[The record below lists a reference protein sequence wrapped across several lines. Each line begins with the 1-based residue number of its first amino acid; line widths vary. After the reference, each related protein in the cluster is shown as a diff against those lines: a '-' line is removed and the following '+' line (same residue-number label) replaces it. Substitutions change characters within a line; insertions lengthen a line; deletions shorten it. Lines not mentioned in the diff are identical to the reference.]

1 MTDLI
6 IHWSADP
13 VIFHIGSFGL
23 RWYSLLFAVGFISA
37 YFILLKMFRRE
48 EVDTNY
54 LDKLTIYCFIALL
67 VGLRFGHCIFYEWSY
82 YKDHLLEIVVP
93 FNFETG
99 KFTGYQGLASHGGA
113 IGILLGLWLYCY
125 KTKVNPVWILDRLVI
140 VIPLVGACVRCGN
153 LMNSEIYGSP
163 TSLPWGFVFLR
174 GDKQFCGS
182 FDNYTSFEVHKE
194 LPICPSEEWL
204 PCHPTGLYEAL
215 SYLIIFAV
223 LLIIYLHKK
232 GKIRP
237 GMSFGIFLIALFG
250 MRFLIEFLKNE
261 QVDFEKG
268 MTLNMGQLLSIPFIL
283 AGIVFIVLSV
293 KGKFSGK
300 VFYKTTNAET
310 EKQTSKTNKK

>member
-48 EVDTNY
+48 GVNPSY

-82 YKDHLLEIVVP
+82 YKNHLLEIVLP
-93 FNFETG
+93 WNLETG
-99 KFTGYQGLASHGGA
+99 EFTGYQGLASHGGA

-125 KTKVNPVWILDRLVI
+125 KTKINPVWILDRLVI

-153 LMNSEIYGSP
+153 LMNSEIYGVE
-163 TSLPWGFVFLR
+163 TTLPWGFIYERNHETVP
-174 GDKQFCGS
+174 K
-182 FDNYTSFEVHKE
+182 
-194 LPICPSEEWL
+194 
-204 PCHPTGLYEAL
+204 HPTQLYEAL
-215 SYLIIFAV
+215 SYLIIFAS
-223 LLIIYLHKK
+223 LLIYYVRKK

-237 GMSFGIFLIALFG
+237 GMSFGIFLTALFG
-250 MRFLIEFLKNE
+250 IRFLIEFIKQDQVAFE
-261 QVDFEKG
+261 QG

-293 KGKFSGK
+293 KGKLSDK

>member
-48 EVDTNY
+48 GVNPSY

-82 YKDHLLEIVVP
+82 YKDHLLEIVLP
-93 FNFETG
+93 WNLETG
-99 KFTGYQGLASHGGA
+99 EFTGYQGLASHGGA

-153 LMNSEIYGSP
+153 LMNSEIYGVE
-163 TSLPWGFVFLR
+163 TTLPWGFIYERNHETVP
-174 GDKQFCGS
+174 K
-182 FDNYTSFEVHKE
+182 
-194 LPICPSEEWL
+194 
-204 PCHPTGLYEAL
+204 HPTQLYEAL
-215 SYLIIFAV
+215 SYLIIFAS
-223 LLIIYLHKK
+223 LLIYYVRKK

-237 GMSFGIFLIALFG
+237 GMSFGIFLTALFG
-250 MRFLIEFLKNE
+250 IRFLIEFIKQDQVAFE
-261 QVDFEKG
+261 QG